1 MEKCRQG
8 YFRRR
13 RGAQRPVPIW
23 ALVVKS
29 MGLGTRQ
36 SWVGVPALLCD
47 LTFLSLHFLGYK
59 MRVGMI
65 FSVTRQMPGDQGAWH
80 TGRQGLETIVGS
92 SWGLEERKT
101 WLRRSSVF

>member
-1 MEKCRQG
+1 MQAEIFQEKTWGSEACST
-8 YFRRR
+8 
-13 RGAQRPVPIW
+13 W

-36 SWVGVPALLCD
+36 SWVGVPAPLCD

-65 FSVTRQMPGDQGAWH
+65 FSVTRQWLSGINQLNLQPLSPPFQV
-80 TGRQGLETIVGS
+80 GLKVPT
-92 SWGLEERKT
+92 L
-101 WLRRSSVF
+101 

>member
-1 MEKCRQG
+1 MQAEIFQEKTWGSEACST
-8 YFRRR
+8 
-13 RGAQRPVPIW
+13 W

-36 SWVGVPALLCD
+36 SWVGVPAPLCD

-65 FSVTRQMPGDQGAWH
+65 FSVTRQLPGDQGAWH

-92 SWGLEERKT
+92 SWGLEGSKT

>member
-1 MEKCRQG
+1 MQAGIFQEKTWSSEACS
-8 YFRRR
+8 
-13 RGAQRPVPIW
+13 IW

-36 SWVGVPALLCD
+36 SWVGVPAPLCD

-65 FSVTRQMPGDQGAWH
+65 FSVTRQLPGDQGARH
-80 TGRQGLETIVGS
+80 TGRQGLGTIVGS
-92 SWGLEERKT
+92 RWGLEERKT